1 MRIISKRTLREFWA
15 SASQFSN
22 AKSPLEAWYEEVSKA
37 TWNTPQDIK
46 EKYRSAS
53 ILKNN
58 RVVFNIAGNKY
69 RLIVS
74 VDYVRQACFV
84 KFIGT
89 HEQYDAID
97 AEVYDVYSTH

>member
-1 MRIISKRTLREFWA
+1 MVNMRIIAKRTLREFWKQPKYSDA
-15 SASQFSN
+15 QSA
-22 AKSPLEAWYEEVSKA
+22 LEAWHFEALKA
-37 TWNTPQDIK
+37 SWDTPQDIK

-53 ILKNN
+53 FLKNN

-74 VDYVRQACFV
+74 IDYQRKACFI

-89 HEQYDAID
+89 HKQYDEID
-97 AEVYDVYSTH
+97 AEVYDGH